1 MSISR
6 LVFAPYDPQRDV
18 EARELFTFYPHKD
31 YQLRSMGV
39 SKERMAEYLETTL
52 TEPHVQTICLR
63 DNGTLKGL
71 IALQRLPWMSRHF
84 GMRMYAIRHLLV
96 RSDSPLEHTRLVRFV
111 MEELPEVDFL
121 DCRVAV
127 DDIYS
132 AHALELCGFRYVGT
146 EVFMGRTLEPE
157 DQSWPSP
164 GMSIDPC
171 HAHERDEV
179 LDIVEETH
187 IHNRFV
193 YDPLIPRDIATS
205 LYRRLVD
212 NCFDAEQFHVMVAR
226 SDNRVD
232 GFITSKINETF
243 SNIVGVRA
251 GSLDFIGVRQQSR
264 SRGLGVALNR
274 AALFHMARAGVRFV
288 SVRTLASNY
297 PALQILY
304 RSGFTV
310 TSSSLHF
317 HKWVHRPTASATTV
331 QPESANVFRFATS
344 FAFS

>member
-1 MSISR
+1 
-6 LVFAPYDPQRDV
+6 
-18 EARELFTFYPHKD
+18 
-31 YQLRSMGV
+31 
-39 SKERMAEYLETTL
+39 MAEYLETTL
-52 TEPHVQTICLR
+52 TEPHIQTICLR

-96 RSDSPLEHTRLVRFV
+96 RSDGPLEHTRLVRFV

-146 EVFMGRTLEPE
+146 EVFMGRTL
-157 DQSWPSP
+157 
-164 GMSIDPC
+164 DPKITDLSLPDANVHTC
-171 HAHERDEV
+171 SSLERDDV
-179 LDIVEETH
+179 LDIVEQTH

-193 YDPLIPRDIATS
+193 YDPLIQKDIATS
-205 LYRRLVD
+205 LYRRLLE
-212 NCFDAEQFHVMVAR
+212 NCFDTDQFHVMVAR
-226 SDNRVD
+226 SNNEVD
-232 GFITSKINETF
+232 GFITSKISESF
-243 SNIVGVRA
+243 SNIVGVRS
-251 GSLDFIGVRQQSR
+251 GSLDFIGVRPKSR
-264 SRGLGVALNR
+264 SRGLGVTLNR
-274 AALFHMARAGVRFV
+274 AALFHMARRGVRFV

-304 RSGFTV
+304 RSGFSV

-317 HKWVHRPTASATTV
+317 HKWVHRPKVTATTA
-331 QPESANVFRFATS
+331 QPEATNVFRFATS
-344 FAFS
+344 FAVS